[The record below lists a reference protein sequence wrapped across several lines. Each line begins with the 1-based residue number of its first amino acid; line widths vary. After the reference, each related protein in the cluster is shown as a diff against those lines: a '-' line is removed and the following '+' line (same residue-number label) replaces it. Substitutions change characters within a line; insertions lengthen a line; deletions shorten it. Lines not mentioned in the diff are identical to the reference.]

1 MSRKLKE
8 VPKLVL
14 LILLNF
20 SAYKL
25 RNVWSIEKNQISDC
39 FERILNYESIE
50 SNTSNVII

>member
-1 MSRKLKE
+1 MNQNEIEKGEKLKKKKKKIEIFLSKMSRKLKE

-25 RNVWSIEKNQISDC
+25 RNV
-39 FERILNYESIE
+39 
-50 SNTSNVII
+50 